1 MFSSDDEW
9 QWWLKTKVN
18 RCHLWRTKHC
28 PEIELQQL
36 WVLDTTLK
44 WMCYYLRFNL
54 KKWNFKWQLE
64 RSPTLSLY
72 CVFHTLVLPLCCARV
87 GLHLRPRPAWVA
99 VSPLWPGSQ
108 PAQVQTRNVW
118 NCRVLHVEETKTLP
132 RHRRF
137 CSVHCNSRSD
147 ASLLWFLSLLVS
159 NLSRPA

>member
-9 QWWLKTKVN
+9 QWWLKMKVN

-64 RSPTLSLY
+64 RSPTLSL
-72 CVFHTLVLPLCCARV
+72 CRAFHILVLPLRCARV
-87 GLHLRPRPAWVA
+87 GLHLRPGPAWVA
-99 VSPLWPGSQ
+99 ASLLWPGSQ
-108 PAQVQTRNVW
+108 LAQVQTRNVW
-118 NCRVLHVEETKTLP
+118 NRSPACWGDQDIAAMQALL
-132 RHRRF
+132 F
-137 CSVHCNSRSD
+137 CSLSF
-147 ASLLWFLSLLVS
+147 SLGRFPLVVS
-159 NLSRPA
+159 FPSGF